1 MKLGIVSDVHSNL
14 PAFMSVLEHMESQGV
29 DKRISLGDTVGYGP
43 FPNECVDL
51 TLSHFNFILKGNHD
65 EASYDTETAS
75 YMNPLAKTAIE
86 WTSKKLTKENKETLK
101 NLEYGFVTEDGI
113 MFVHGSPEA
122 PFQYIS
128 RIANAINAFMNP
140 IEDFQIAFVGHTHV
154 PAVWQTEDHKSAYV
168 EPEFNTNHNTI
179 SEWEHYIGTERTIV
193 NVGSVG
199 QPRDNDP
206 RASYAIFDTETNHL
220 KIFKIP
226 YAIDK
231 TVAKMQQAQLPMD
244 LWLRIMYGR

>member
-14 PAFMSVLEHMESQGV
+14 PAFISVLEHMESQGV
-29 DKRISLGDTVGYGP
+29 EKRISLGDTVGYGP

-65 EASYDTETAS
+65 EASYEPETAS

-86 WTSKKLTKENKETLK
+86 WTSKKLTQANKETLK

-113 MFVHGSPEA
+113 MFVHGSPQA
-122 PFQYIS
+122 PFEYIS
-128 RIANAINAFMNP
+128 TMANAINAFASPM
-140 IEDFQIAFVGHTHV
+140 EDFQIAFIGHTHV
-154 PAVWQTEDHKSAYV
+154 PAIWKMNNYK
-168 EPEFNTNHNTI
+168 PELTQPKFNSNQKEI
-179 SEWEHYIGTERTIV
+179 GEWEFYVGEDKTII

-206 RASYAIFDTETNHL
+206 RATYAIFDTEQNHL
-220 KIFKIP
+220 RIFKVP
-226 YAIDK
+226 YATDK
-231 TVAKMQQAQLPMD
+231 TIAKMQQAQLPMD
-244 LWLRIMYGR
+244 LWLRLMYGK